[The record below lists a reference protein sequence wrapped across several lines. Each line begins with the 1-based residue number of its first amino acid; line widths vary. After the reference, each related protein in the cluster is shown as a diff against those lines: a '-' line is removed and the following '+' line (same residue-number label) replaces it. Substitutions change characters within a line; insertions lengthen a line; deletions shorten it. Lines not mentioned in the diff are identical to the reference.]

1 MSDDNYDLKEEII
14 EIETVMQYL
23 DSHVDPV
30 SVFNYSLNYLE
41 KYFLDKERKDIIDR
55 IMVEKDPQKQKEL
68 NIRLNKIKDAI
79 KRR

>member
-1 MSDDNYDLKEEII
+1 
-14 EIETVMQYL
+14 MQYL